1 MRGGKFEYECFCH
14 GFKNLIGLVGST
26 GTWPLIGLIKIDD
39 LTIKIISSTS
49 KNQELDI
56 FPIIWLVLFL
66 NHGFLKNKRMC
77 LPIILQECTN
87 VKKINKWVFF
97 FLCYR

>member
-1 MRGGKFEYECFCH
+1 MNVFVMVLKTW
-14 GFKNLIGLVGST
+14 LDWLVQL

-97 FLCYR
+97 FFVTGKFVIK